1 MEVIMKKSITI
12 ISSVVFLALFTGSV
26 FAFGPGMGMG
36 GGYSSCRGFGGGA
49 AWDDLSKEQRDEL
62 ATIRQKFIDDTYAL
76 RTSMFQKHQEMSL
89 LMETSAP
96 DRAKLSKLSGEIL
109 DIEKQLNEKQ
119 IDFMLAAKKISPEL
133 ALGQGFGRGQGK
145 FGKRGGNW
153 DCPRNPD
160 GGRPYNN

>member
-1 MEVIMKKSITI
+1 MKKSII
-12 ISSVVFLALFTGSV
+12 VISSVVFLALFTGSV

-49 AWDDLSKEQRDEL
+49 AWDDLSKAQRDEL
-62 ATIRQKFIDDTYAL
+62 TALRQKFIDETYAL
-76 RTSMFQKHQEMSL
+76 RSSMLQKQQEMGL

-96 DRAKLSKLSGEIL
+96 DRAKLSKLSGEVL

-133 ALGQGFGRGQGK
+133 ALGGGFGPGMGK

-153 DCPRNPD
+153 GPRNPD
-160 GGRPYNN
+160 SDRPYNN

>member
-1 MEVIMKKSITI
+1 MKKSITI

-36 GGYSSCRGFGGGA
+36 GGSSSCSGFGGEA

-62 ATIRQKFIDDTYAL
+62 TALRQKFIDETYAL
-76 RTSMFQKHQEMSL
+76 RASMLQKHQEMRL
-89 LMETSAP
+89 LMETSTP

-119 IDFMLAAKKISPEL
+119 IDFMLSAKKISPEI
-133 ALGQGFGRGQGK
+133 ALGAGFGRGHGK
-145 FGKRGGNW
+145 SGKRGGNR
-153 DCPRNPD
+153 DCPRNQD
-160 GGRPYNN
+160 GERAFNN

>member
-1 MEVIMKKSITI
+1 MEVIMKKSII
-12 ISSVVFLALFTGSV
+12 VISSVVFLALFTGSV

-36 GGYSSCRGFGGGA
+36 GGSSSCRGFGGGD
-49 AWDDLSKEQRDEL
+49 AWDDLSKEQKDKFTAL
-62 ATIRQKFIDDTYAL
+62 RQKFIDETYAL
-76 RTSMFQKHQEMSL
+76 RTSMLQKHQEMRL

-119 IDFMLAAKKISPEL
+119 IDLMLAAKKISPEL
-133 ALGQGFGRGQGK
+133 ALGAGFGRGHGK
-145 FGKRGGNW
+145 SGKRGGNW
-153 DCPRNPD
+153 DCPRDQD

>member
-1 MEVIMKKSITI
+1 MEVIMKKSII
-12 ISSVVFLALFTGSV
+12 VISSVVFLALFTGSV

-36 GGYSSCRGFGGGA
+36 GGYSSCRGFGGGDV
-49 AWDDLSKEQRDEL
+49 WDDLSKEQKDEL
-62 ATIRQKFIDDTYAL
+62 TALRQKFIDETYAL
-76 RTSMFQKHQEMSL
+76 RTSMFQKHQEMRL

-133 ALGQGFGRGQGK
+133 ALGAGFGRGQGK
-145 FGKRGGNW
+145 SGKRGGNW
-153 DCPRNPD
+153 DCPRNQD
-160 GGRPYNN
+160 DGRPYNN

>member
-1 MEVIMKKSITI
+1 MKKSILV

-36 GGYSSCRGFGGGA
+36 GGSYTCRGLGGGA
-49 AWDDLSKEQRDEL
+49 AWDDLSKEQKDEL
-62 ATIRQKFIDDTYAL
+62 TALRQKFIDETYTL
-76 RTSMFQKHQEMSL
+76 RTSMLQKHQEMRL

-119 IDFMLAAKKISPEL
+119 IDFMLAAKKVSPEL
-133 ALGQGFGRGQGK
+133 ALGAGFGRGHGK
-145 FGKRGGNW
+145 SGKKGGNW

-160 GGRPYNN
+160 GGRRYSN

>member
-1 MEVIMKKSITI
+1 MKKSVTI
-12 ISSVVFLALFTGSV
+12 ISSVLFIALFTGSV

-36 GGYSSCRGFGGGA
+36 GRHSSGCGFGGEE
-49 AWDDLSKEQRDEL
+49 AWSDLSKEQKDEL
-62 ATIRQKFIDDTYAL
+62 TALRQKFIDETYAL
-76 RTSMFQKHQEMSL
+76 RSSKNQKHQEMRM

-119 IDFMLAAKKISPEL
+119 IDFMLSAKKISPEI
-133 ALGQGFGRGQGK
+133 ALGAGFGRGQGK
-145 FGKRGGNW
+145 SGNRGGNR
-153 DCPRNPD
+153 DCPRYQD